1 MNTLTK
7 RHVKDYK
14 GEHGMQY
21 GMKATAIHYN
31 ENAEQDWTAAV
42 GLAVSTSGEVYLD
55 NMLGESKIDEV
66 EMPMSLEHWWTYATK
81 KLTEAIAD
89 PQLVPEWTLLDK
101 D

>member
-21 GMKATAIHYN
+21 EMSATAIHHD
-31 ENAEQDWTAAV
+31 EKGERDWAGV
-42 GLAVSTSGEVYLD
+42 FGLTVSTSGEVYLD
-55 NMLGESKIDEV
+55 NMLGDSKIDDV
-66 EMPMSLEHWWTYATK
+66 TMPMAVEDWWAYATE

-89 PQLVPEWTLLDK
+89 PQWVPEWTLLDK
-101 D
+101 N